1 MREGRGDRERRETQ
15 TLLPSQQVEN
25 AERLLQGT
33 TLALAV
39 ICFQMTLAAG
49 ETLFLKIAS
58 HCAKLQVSQRVTGL
72 ILRRH

>member
-25 AERLLQGT
+25 AKRLLQGT
-33 TLALAV
+33 TSVLTV

-49 ETLFLKIAS
+49 ETLFLKLHPTALNFRCHS
-58 HCAKLQVSQRVTGL
+58 G
-72 ILRRH
+72 